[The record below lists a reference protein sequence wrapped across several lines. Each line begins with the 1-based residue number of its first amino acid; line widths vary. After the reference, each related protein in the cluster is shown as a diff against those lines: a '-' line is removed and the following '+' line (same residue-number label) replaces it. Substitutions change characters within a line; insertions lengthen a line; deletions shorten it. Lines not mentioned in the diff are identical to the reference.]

1 MPFNSAW
8 TKMVPEV
15 YKTQLGVPRF
25 NPVHQ
30 KECSMLSRRRAVM
43 SLLAFSLAPC
53 AVLPSVA
60 RASGLKVLAA
70 TYPAWLL
77 AREVARGV
85 PGIETDLLVQAQA
98 GCPHDYMLAPRDLM
112 KIGSAGVLVAVG
124 KGFEPFL
131 PDVAKEFPNLP
142 VMELGAGVPR
152 LELDPI
158 VPGEE
163 PGHEA
168 HEHEHGHDGHER
180 DHGHGHGH
188 KHEHGHGHEH
198 EHGHDGHDHDHEH
211 GHGHGH
217 HHHHEYGAGNPH
229 CFASPVQAAVM
240 ARACAEGLARLVPAQ
255 AEALLAGGN
264 RAAGRFEVLG
274 RKLAELG
281 PLGHGVRFVL
291 QHDALSWLFH
301 DAGLEVAFVLQAE
314 ADAPPS
320 ASDVARLARAMRDAK
335 GRYVL
340 VTEPQFPARIVEM
353 LVRET
358 GAPAIE
364 LDPLA
369 SGPASPEAGWYEKV
383 MKKNIETLRGILAS

>member
-1 MPFNSAW
+1 
-8 TKMVPEV
+8 
-15 YKTQLGVPRF
+15 
-25 NPVHQ
+25 
-30 KECSMLSRRRAVM
+30 MLSRRRAVM

-53 AVLPSVA
+53 AVPPALA
-60 RASGLKVLAA
+60 KAAGLKILAA

-77 AREVARGV
+77 AREVAGSV
-85 PGIETDLLVQAQA
+85 PGIGIDLLVQAQA

-131 PDVAKEFPNLP
+131 QDVAREFPKLP
-142 VMELGAGVPR
+142 VLELGAGVPR
-152 LELDPI
+152 LELDPA
-158 VPGEE
+158 VPEE
-163 PGHEA
+163 E
-168 HEHEHGHDGHER
+168 DGHEV
-180 DHGHGHGH
+180 HA
-188 KHEHGHGHEH
+188 HGHGHEH
-198 EHGHDGHDHDHEH
+198 EGEH

-217 HHHHEYGAGNPH
+217 GHGHDHHHDFVANGNPH

-240 ARACAEGLARLVPAQ
+240 ARACAEGLAKLVPEQ
-255 AEALLAGGN
+255 AEALQAGGS
-264 RAAGRFEVLG
+264 RAAECFEALG

-314 ADAPPS
+314 ADAQPS
-320 ASDVARLARAMRDAK
+320 ASDVARLARAMRDGK

-358 GAPAIE
+358 GTHAIE

-369 SGPASPEAGWYEKV
+369 SGPASPEPGWYKKIME
-383 MKKNIETLRGILAS
+383 KNIETLRGVLGS

>member
-1 MPFNSAW
+1 
-8 TKMVPEV
+8 
-15 YKTQLGVPRF
+15 
-25 NPVHQ
+25 
-30 KECSMLSRRRAVM
+30 MLSRRRAVM

-53 AVLPSVA
+53 AVPPSLA
-60 RASGLKVLAA
+60 KAAGLKILAA

-77 AREVARGV
+77 AREVAGSV
-85 PGIETDLLVQAQA
+85 PGIGIDLLVQAQA

-131 PDVAKEFPNLP
+131 QDVAREFPKLP
-142 VMELGAGVPR
+142 VLELGAGVPR
-152 LELDPI
+152 LELDPA
-158 VPGEE
+158 VPEE
-163 PGHEA
+163 E
-168 HEHEHGHDGHER
+168 DGHEV
-180 DHGHGHGH
+180 HA
-188 KHEHGHGHEH
+188 HGHGHEH
-198 EHGHDGHDHDHEH
+198 EGEH

-217 HHHHEYGAGNPH
+217 GHDHHHDFAATGNPH

-240 ARACAEGLARLVPAQ
+240 ARACAEGLAKLVPEQ
-255 AEALLAGGN
+255 AEALRAGGS
-264 RAAGRFEVLG
+264 RAAECFEALG

-314 ADAPPS
+314 ADAQPS
-320 ASDVARLARAMRDAK
+320 ASDVARLARAMRDGK

-358 GAPAIE
+358 GTPAIE

-369 SGPASPEAGWYEKV
+369 SGPASPEPGWYKKIME
-383 MKKNIETLRGILAS
+383 KNIKTLRGVLGS

>member
-1 MPFNSAW
+1 
-8 TKMVPEV
+8 
-15 YKTQLGVPRF
+15 
-25 NPVHQ
+25 
-30 KECSMLSRRRAVM
+30 MLSRRRAVM

-53 AVLPSVA
+53 AVPPSLA
-60 RASGLKVLAA
+60 KAAGLKILAA

-77 AREVARGV
+77 AREVAGSV
-85 PGIETDLLVQAQA
+85 PGIGIDLLVQAQA

-131 PDVAKEFPNLP
+131 QDVAREFPKLP
-142 VMELGAGVPR
+142 VLELGAGVPR
-152 LELDPI
+152 LELDPA
-158 VPGEE
+158 VPEE
-163 PGHEA
+163 E
-168 HEHEHGHDGHER
+168 DGHEV
-180 DHGHGHGH
+180 HA
-188 KHEHGHGHEH
+188 HGHGHEH
-198 EHGHDGHDHDHEH
+198 EGEH

-217 HHHHEYGAGNPH
+217 GHDHHHDFAATGNPH

-240 ARACAEGLARLVPAQ
+240 ARACAEGLAKLVPEQ
-255 AEALLAGGN
+255 AEALQAGGS
-264 RAAGRFEVLG
+264 RAAECFEALG

-314 ADAPPS
+314 ADAQPS
-320 ASDVARLARAMRDAK
+320 ASDVARLARAMRDGK

-358 GAPAIE
+358 GTPAIE

-369 SGPASPEAGWYEKV
+369 SGPASPEPGWYKKIME
-383 MKKNIETLRGILAS
+383 KNIKTLRGVLGS

>member
-1 MPFNSAW
+1 
-8 TKMVPEV
+8 
-15 YKTQLGVPRF
+15 
-25 NPVHQ
+25 
-30 KECSMLSRRRAVM
+30 MLSRRHAFM
-43 SLLAFSLAPC
+43 SLLALSLAPC
-53 AVLPSVA
+53 VVVLPSIA
-60 RASGLKVLAA
+60 DAAGLKVLAA
-70 TYPAWLL
+70 TYPAWLM
-77 AREVARGV
+77 AREVTGGV

-112 KIGSAGVLVAVG
+112 KISSAGALVAIG

-131 PDVAKEFPNLP
+131 PDVAREFPNLP

-152 LELDPI
+152 LELDP
-158 VPGEE
+158 VVLGEE
-163 PGHEA
+163 PGHKA
-168 HEHEHGHDGHER
+168 HEHEHGDNGP
-180 DHGHGHGH
+180 DHGHEGHEH
-188 KHEHGHGHEH
+188 DHEHGHGHK
-198 EHGHDGHDHDHEH
+198 HDHDHEH

-217 HHHHEYGAGNPH
+217 QHHHEYGAGNPH

-255 AEALLAGGN
+255 AEALLDGGS
-264 RAAGRFEVLG
+264 RAAERFEALG

-314 ADAPPS
+314 ADAQPS

-335 GRYVL
+335 GRYVF

-353 LVRET
+353 LIRET

-369 SGPASPEAGWYEKV
+369 SGPASPEPGWYEKV
-383 MKKNIETLRGILAS
+383 MEKNIETLRRLLAS

>member
-1 MPFNSAW
+1 
-8 TKMVPEV
+8 
-15 YKTQLGVPRF
+15 
-25 NPVHQ
+25 
-30 KECSMLSRRRAVM
+30 MLSRRRAVM

-60 RASGLKVLAA
+60 RAAGLKVLAA
-70 TYPAWLL
+70 TYPAWIL
-77 AREVARGV
+77 AREVAAGV

-131 PDVAKEFPNLP
+131 QDVAREFPSLP
-142 VMELGAGVPR
+142 VLELGAGVPR
-152 LELDPI
+152 LELDPA
-158 VPGEE
+158 VPGEQDRHVHE
-163 PGHEA
+163 RGHSGHGLEHGHEHG
-168 HEHEHGHDGHER
+168 HEHDGHGPEHGHDGH
-180 DHGHGHGH
+180 GHR
-188 KHEHGHGHEH
+188 
-198 EHGHDGHDHDHEH
+198 HD
-211 GHGHGH
+211 
-217 HHHHEYGAGNPH
+217 YVAGNPH

-255 AEALLAGGN
+255 AEALLAGGS
-264 RAAGRFEVLG
+264 RAAERFEALG

-314 ADAPPS
+314 ADAQPS

-358 GAPAIE
+358 GAPAIA

-369 SGPASPEAGWYEKV
+369 SGPASPEPGRYAKV
-383 MKKNIETLRGILAS
+383 MEKNIETLRGILAS

>member
-1 MPFNSAW
+1 
-8 TKMVPEV
+8 
-15 YKTQLGVPRF
+15 
-25 NPVHQ
+25 
-30 KECSMLSRRRAVM
+30 MLSRRLLLSSLAALSAV
-43 SLLAFSLAPC
+43 SLLPGMARSALAGG
-53 AVLPSVA
+53 
-60 RASGLKVLAA
+60 SGLKVLAA

-77 AREVARGV
+77 VREVAGGV
-85 PGIETDLLVQAQA
+85 PGIETDLLVHAQA
-98 GCPHDYMLAPRDLM
+98 GCPHDYMLSPRDLM

-131 PDVAKEFPNLP
+131 PDVAREFPKLP
-142 VMELGAGVPR
+142 VLKLGAGVPR

-163 PGHEA
+163 TGHDS
-168 HEHEHGHDGHER
+168 HDHDHGHEHGHD
-180 DHGHGHGH
+180 DHD
-188 KHEHGHGHEH
+188 HGHEH
-198 EHGHDGHDHDHEH
+198 EHEHD

-240 ARACAEGLARLVPAQ
+240 ARACAEGLARLVPSQ
-255 AEALLAGGN
+255 AEALLAGGS
-264 RAAGRFEVLG
+264 RTAERFEALG

-314 ADAPPS
+314 ANVQPS
-320 ASDVARLARAMRDAK
+320 ASDVARLAKAMRDAK
-335 GRYVL
+335 GRHVL

-383 MKKNIETLRGILAS
+383 MEKNIETLRGILAS

>member
-1 MPFNSAW
+1 
-8 TKMVPEV
+8 
-15 YKTQLGVPRF
+15 
-25 NPVHQ
+25 
-30 KECSMLSRRRAVM
+30 MLSRRRAVM

-53 AVLPSVA
+53 AVPPSLA
-60 RASGLKVLAA
+60 KAAGLKVLAA

-77 AREVARGV
+77 AREVAGSV
-85 PGIETDLLVQAQA
+85 PGIGIDLLVQAQA

-131 PDVAKEFPNLP
+131 QDVAREFPKLP
-142 VMELGAGVPR
+142 VLELGAGVPR
-152 LELDPI
+152 LELDPA
-158 VPGEE
+158 VPEE
-163 PGHEA
+163 E
-168 HEHEHGHDGHER
+168 DGHEV
-180 DHGHGHGH
+180 HA
-188 KHEHGHGHEH
+188 HGHGHEH
-198 EHGHDGHDHDHEH
+198 EGEH

-217 HHHHEYGAGNPH
+217 GHGHDHHHDFAATGNPH

-240 ARACAEGLARLVPAQ
+240 ARACAEGLAKLVPEQ
-255 AEALLAGGN
+255 AEALRAGGS
-264 RAAGRFEVLG
+264 RAAECFEALG

-314 ADAPPS
+314 ADAQPS
-320 ASDVARLARAMRDAK
+320 ASDVARLARAMRDGK

-358 GAPAIE
+358 GTPAIE

-369 SGPASPEAGWYEKV
+369 SGPASPEPGWYKKIME
-383 MKKNIETLRGILAS
+383 KNIETLRGVLGS